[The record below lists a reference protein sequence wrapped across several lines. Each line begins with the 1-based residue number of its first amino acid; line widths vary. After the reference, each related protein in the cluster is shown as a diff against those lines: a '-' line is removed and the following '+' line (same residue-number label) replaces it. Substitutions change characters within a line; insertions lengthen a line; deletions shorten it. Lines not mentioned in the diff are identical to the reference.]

1 MEQDRKK
8 TARLVHTET
17 AALQNKAALD
27 AYKELGVEKVRILGT
42 LDSVTCSL
50 CGSMDGMILPRTQLE
65 QGVTEPP
72 FHPNC
77 RCTTVPYDEDWD
89 YKGQRIAKDKDGK
102 YYYVPETMSYEEW
115 KREFAQGKKSGKVG
129 DVLGET
135 KITDKFNIDVSDKK
149 AVQKLI
155 DKTANDISYE
165 KLEHATVITADGTV
179 YKMVG
184 GVGSV
189 NTNVV
194 GENLEGATII
204 HNHPPLNGT
213 KFYDSFS
220 IEDFVDSATNKTA
233 LEIVVSDGRAQM
245 FKLLKNISPLEAS
258 EEYRSAWLEAME
270 PFYQKD
276 INCDYSQ
283 LETMK
288 VLQKRGVIQFGDIS
302 RSSHENITKRNGRYS
317 KNMG

>member
-1 MEQDRKK
+1 
-8 TARLVHTET
+8 
-17 AALQNKAALD
+17 
-27 AYKELGVEKVRILGT
+27 
-42 LDSVTCSL
+42 
-50 CGSMDGMILPRTQLE
+50 MDGMILPRTQLE

-115 KREFAQGKKSGKVG
+115 KREFAEGEGKRSGKVG
-129 DVLGET
+129 DILGET
-135 KITDKFNIDVSDKK
+135 KITDKFNIDVSDEK

-220 IEDFVDSATNKTA
+220 RADFIDAVKNRTG
-233 LEIVVSDGRAQM
+233 LEIVVSDGRRQC
-245 FKLLKNISPLEAS
+245 FRLLQQLTSEEAYDLYENAKLEA
-258 EEYRSAWLEAME
+258 L
-270 PFYQKD
+270 
-276 INCDYSQ
+276 DYFFQ
-283 LETMK
+283 NDLTADKPQYETMK
-288 VLQKRGVIQFGDIS
+288 ELNRRGIVNF
-302 RSSHENITKRNGRYS
+302 EEL
-317 KNMG
+317 

>member
-1 MEQDRKK
+1 
-8 TARLVHTET
+8 
-17 AALQNKAALD
+17 
-27 AYKELGVEKVRILGT
+27 
-42 LDSVTCSL
+42 
-50 CGSMDGMILPRTQLE
+50 MDGMILPRTQLE

-77 RCTTVPYDEDWD
+77 RCTTVPYDEDWN

-115 KREFAQGKKSGKVG
+115 KREFVEGEGKRSGKVG

-135 KITDKFNIDVSDKK
+135 KITDKFNIDVSDEK

-213 KFYDSFS
+213 DFYDSFS
-220 IEDFVDSATNKTA
+220 RDDFLDAVKNKTG
-233 LEIVVSDGRAQM
+233 LEIVVSDGRGQG
-245 FKLLKNISPLEAS
+245 FKLLKQLKEDEAYRIYTSTKMKVEDYYFQNELILDLE
-258 EEYRSAWLEAME
+258 
-270 PFYQKD
+270 
-276 INCDYSQ
+276 Q
-283 LETMK
+283 LEIMK
-288 VLQKRGVIQFGDIS
+288 ELNKLGVIAFY
-302 RSSHENITKRNGRYS
+302 EF
-317 KNMG
+317 

>member
-115 KREFAQGKKSGKVG
+115 KREFAQDKKSGKVG

-213 KFYDSFS
+213 DFYDSFS
-220 IEDFVDSATNKTA
+220 RDDFLDAVKNKTG
-233 LEIVVSDGRAQM
+233 LEIVVSDGRGQG
-245 FKLLKNISPLEAS
+245 FKLLKQLKEDEAYRIYTSTKMKVEDYYFQNELILDLE
-258 EEYRSAWLEAME
+258 
-270 PFYQKD
+270 
-276 INCDYSQ
+276 Q
-283 LETMK
+283 LEIMK
-288 VLQKRGVIQFGDIS
+288 ELNKLGVIAFY
-302 RSSHENITKRNGRYS
+302 EF
-317 KNMG
+317 

>member
-1 MEQDRKK
+1 
-8 TARLVHTET
+8 
-17 AALQNKAALD
+17 
-27 AYKELGVEKVRILGT
+27 
-42 LDSVTCSL
+42 
-50 CGSMDGMILPRTQLE
+50 MDGMILTRTQLE

-135 KITDKFNIDVSDKK
+135 KITDKFNIDVSDEK

-165 KLEHATVITADGTV
+165 KLEHATVITEDGTV

-213 KFYDSFS
+213 DFYDSFS
-220 IEDFVDSATNKTA
+220 RADFIDAVKNRTG
-233 LEIVVSDGRAQM
+233 LEIVVSDGRGQG
-245 FKLLKNISPLEAS
+245 FKLLKQLTVDEA
-258 EEYRSAWLEAME
+258 YDIYVAAKMKV
-270 PFYQKD
+270 KD
-276 INCDYSQ
+276 LYFQNNLILKYEQ
-283 LETMK
+283 LEIMK
-288 VLQKRGVIQFGDIS
+288 ELGRCEVISFY
-302 RSSHENITKRNGRYS
+302 EF
-317 KNMG
+317 